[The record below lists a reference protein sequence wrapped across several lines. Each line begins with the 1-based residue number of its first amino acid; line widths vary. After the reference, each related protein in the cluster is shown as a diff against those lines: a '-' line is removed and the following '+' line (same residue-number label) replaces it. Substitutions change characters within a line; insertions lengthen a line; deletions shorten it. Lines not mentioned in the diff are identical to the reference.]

1 VTRGHVADVVGIRRT
16 KKALRMAFKAQ
27 VEELGFSMVEI
38 LSTCYTNWGLTVPD
52 AMKWVKEHMIPTYPL
67 GDTCI
72 SEAMKDWR

>member
-1 VTRGHVADVVGIRRT
+1 
-16 KKALRMAFKAQ
+16 MAFKAQ